1 VPSPVNEAVMSTK
14 PPETR
19 PSDRD
24 MNKLA
29 SNFSDKLYTSP
40 PPSLPNKPPPS
51 YETPPKEYNKPAGSV
66 KVDDS
71 KKTLYCDKCGL
82 EIEGSYS
89 VYDGKSY
96 HNRCFVCSKC
106 KKEFTEKQFFRIDG
120 QPACS
125 PCHEQHLIKTSS
137 KCKKC
142 KKPILET
149 VLKFMG
155 EEYHESC
162 LTCTECSRKLN
173 GASIYTNKEKAPFCL
188 DCYTRKEAKRCEKCT
203 KPIAPNQTNVTINF

>member
-106 KKEFTEKQFFRIDG
+106 KKEFT
-120 QPACS
+120 S
-125 PCHEQHLIKTSS
+125 
-137 KCKKC
+137 
-142 KKPILET
+142 
-149 VLKFMG
+149 
-155 EEYHESC
+155 
-162 LTCTECSRKLN
+162 
-173 GASIYTNKEKAPFCL
+173 
-188 DCYTRKEAKRCEKCT
+188 
-203 KPIAPNQTNVTINF
+203 